1 MSGSS
6 GDVYS
11 RNQAIHRFWLND
23 EDVSSV
29 LENRRTL
36 QAKRHSL
43 QHGAVLGRLM
53 SVSTK
58 HGMNWQ

>member
-36 QAKRHSL
+36 QATGHSLRHS
-43 QHGAVLGRLM
+43 AVLGRLM
-53 SVSTK
+53 SVSTE
-58 HGMNWQ
+58 HGMN